1 MALRESYPEKKKD
14 EEKPRWLMLIDYFVL
29 ALKNLRRRRLRSLLT
44 MLGIVIGI
52 AAIISLI
59 SLGAGLQKSIVG
71 QFSDLGND
79 KLVVENTGAGFG
91 PPGSTAPIKL
101 NDGDVKLIEN
111 TPGVK
116 LVVSRLIRIVRAEF
130 NEEIEF
136 FYVASIPKRQE
147 SIDLIFESLRVEI
160 EEGKKI
166 RAGELGSVVIGQ
178 DIKKE
183 FAQELKVGDNLII
196 REKYFKIN
204 GILEKTSSFQINGA
218 MLMAEDDLKEISG
231 IDDEIDLILVQVND
245 EKRVIETA
253 ENIEKRM
260 RRNRG
265 LDYGEEDFSVT
276 TPLKS
281 FEAVNNILNIINII
295 FFGIA
300 SLSLIIGGIGIA
312 NTMYTSVLE
321 RTKEIGVMKAIGA
334 RNRDVLAIFI
344 IESGF
349 LGFVGGVIGV
359 VIGLG
364 LAFGA
369 VYVVGSFLGSL
380 VIKAQ
385 ISFVMII
392 FAIGFATIVGLV
404 AGVLPALQ
412 ASWLKPVE
420 ALRK

>member
-1 MALRESYPEKKKD
+1 M
-14 EEKPRWLMLIDYFVL
+14 WIDYFML
-29 ALKNLRRRRLRSLLT
+29 ALKNLQRRRLRSLLT
-44 MLGIVIGI
+44 MIGIVIGI

-59 SLGAGLQKSIVG
+59 SLGEGLREAIIG

-101 NDGDVKLIEN
+101 NDQDVKVIEN

-130 NEEIEF
+130 DKNAEF
-136 FYVASIPKRQE
+136 VYVASIPKRKE
-147 SIDLIFESLRVEI
+147 SMDLIFESLRVEI
-160 EEGKKI
+160 EEGIQI
-166 RAGELGSVVIGQ
+166 RAGERNGVVIGQ
-178 DIKKE
+178 GIKRE
-183 FAQELKVGDNLII
+183 FSRELKVGDKLVI
-196 REKYFKIN
+196 REKEFEIK
-204 GILEKTSSFQINGA
+204 GILEKTSSFQINGII
-218 MLMAEDDLKEISG
+218 LMAEDDLKEISG

-245 EKRVIETA
+245 ERRIVETA
-253 ENIEKRM
+253 ESIEKRM
-260 RRNRG
+260 RKNRG
-265 LDYGEEDFSVT
+265 LDEGEEDFSVN

-281 FEAVNNILNIINII
+281 FEAVNNILNMINVI

-334 RNRDVLAIFI
+334 RNRDVLEIFI
-344 IESGF
+344 VESGV
-349 LGFVGGVIGV
+349 LGFVGGSIGAI
-359 VIGLG
+359 IGIG

-369 VYVVGSFLGSL
+369 TYVAGVFLGSL
-380 VIKAQ
+380 VIEAQ
-385 ISFVMII
+385 ISFEVIF
-392 FAIGFATIVGLV
+392 FAIGFATLVGLI
-404 AGVLPALQ
+404 AGVLPALR

-420 ALRK
+420 ALKK